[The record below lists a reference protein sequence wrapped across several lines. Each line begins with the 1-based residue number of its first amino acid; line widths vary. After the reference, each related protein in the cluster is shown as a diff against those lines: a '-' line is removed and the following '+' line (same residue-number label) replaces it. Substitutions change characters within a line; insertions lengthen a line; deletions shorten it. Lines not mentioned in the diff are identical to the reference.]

1 MKTTKYFNFNLLA
14 IIYLMLFSST
24 IEAQYYE
31 KGNYGTNKSVT
42 VYSAKYTEHSL
53 EFDKLIHLQDFKLLE
68 KNSNMYQTHYVFHTE
83 ATKSYLLD
91 SILRTFGYITESSM
105 NKNNIEEKRKSY
117 QNQIDNEGQNIE
129 NAQYTLQQNGLD
141 TIRGSRGSERILSSN
156 IQSQNTIRRSQQ
168 KIKELER
175 EIDELNQVKELMMVN
190 LYIKD
195 EISTPNGNNQN
206 ITWVNMPGVSY
217 SYLQIENPRLGL
229 THEAYAG
236 MNLKY
241 LFTRGKSYI
250 ELGVLKPVTPYTE
263 IQLQDSTLGSTK
275 NDFFLVQFG
284 QDFYTRH
291 FGRGRRKYLN
301 LYSGYTVGA
310 LIPNRYDDLPQKA
323 SLVSSLNIGLELF
336 KSKHVLIDTKA
347 SYFLPI
353 NNENRN
359 TRGIMF
365 TGAFNFVF

>member
-1 MKTTKYFNFNLLA
+1 MKFNNLSL
-14 IIYLMLFSST
+14 LFFLLIST
-24 IEAQYYE
+24 ATRGQYYN
-31 KGNYGTNKSVT
+31 KGNYGTNKSIT

-53 EFDKLIHLQDFKLLE
+53 DFDKLIQIRDFKLLE
-68 KNSNMYQTHYVFHTE
+68 KTSNLYQTHYIFHTE
-83 ATKSYLLD
+83 SINSYYLD
-91 SILRTFGYITESSM
+91 SVLRTYGYITESSM
-105 NKNNIEEKRKSY
+105 NKNNIDEKRKSY
-117 QNQIDNEGQNIE
+117 QNQIETQEQNIE
-129 NAQYTLQQNGLD
+129 NARYTLKQNSMD
-141 TIRGSRGSERILSSN
+141 TLRTSERIASSN
-156 IQSQNTIRRSQQ
+156 MQLENNIRRYEQ
-168 KIKELER
+168 KIKEYER
-175 EIDELNQVKELMMVN
+175 EIEELNQVKNLMLVN

-195 EISTPNGNNQN
+195 EVSTPNGNNQN

-217 SYLQIENPRLGL
+217 SFLQVENPKPGI

-236 MNLKY
+236 LNLKY

-250 ELGVLKPVTPYTE
+250 ELGVLKPITPLTDIE
-263 IQLQDSTLGSTK
+263 LQDSSLTSMK

-301 LYSGYTVGA
+301 LYSGYTIGA
-310 LIPNRYDDLPQKA
+310 IIPNRYDDLPQKA

-347 SYFLPI
+347 AYFLPI

-359 TRGIMF
+359 TRGVMF